1 MEKFL
6 NPWLLLGALGAA
18 LLCGWYGY
26 TKGSEHGRQACE
38 AEHSAKAA
46 EAQTA
51 IDLRDQTAADARVD
65 MIDLLHV
72 ELPKIEATTHETT
85 ERIRIVYKTRVVP
98 GACAAAIERPI
109 SVQKDLDA
117 ARERA
122 NSAASGLRLGT
133 TEPDPTDTRM
143 AGNRPMG
150 SDHDGALRGS
160 SYPLA
165 RLESMP
171 R

>member
-1 MEKFL
+1 M

-18 LLCGWYGY
+18 ILCGWYGY
-26 TKGSEHGRQACE
+26 TKGNEHGRLGCE
-38 AEHSAKAA
+38 AAHAVQAA
-46 EAQTA
+46 QAQTA

-72 ELPKIEATTHETT
+72 ELPKIEAQTHETT
-85 ERIRIVYKTRVVP
+85 ERIRIVYKDRVVP
-98 GACAAAIERPI
+98 GACVDLVRRPV
-109 SVQKDLDA
+109 SVQADLDA

-122 NSAASGLRLGT
+122 NSAAGGLRLGT
-133 TEPDPTDTRM
+133 TEPDPTYPRM
-143 AGNRPMG
+143 AGNRPVG
-150 SDHDGALRGS
+150 SDHHGALRGS

-165 RLESMP
+165 SLEPLP